1 MMMGDF
7 EEAVMDAREWK
18 AKCRK
23 LEAELAA
30 TVKDSLTVGKAQMAR
45 DSAELRRLCA
55 ERDKLKAKAVIPE
68 KARDAL
74 ARRCLWIAYVWN
86 DHNFRDA
93 YEYAREEAESHGI
106 TSFDEANEWLE
117 AKPQSDAVTV
127 PMELANRLV
136 STDNHVRQTARRELR
151 NSLLGGDK

>member
-1 MMMGDF
+1 MTLNQWN
-7 EEAVMDAREWK
+7 RN
-18 AKCRK
+18 
-23 LEAELAA
+23 
-30 TVKDSLTVGKAQMAR
+30 TR
-45 DSAELRRLCA
+45 DSVVRLLTQAGFSEDSSVINQLECMNFDEPAEPTLRA
-55 ERDKLKAKAVIPE
+55 ERDQLKAKSVIPE
-68 KARDAL
+68 KVRDAL
-74 ARRCLWIAYVWN
+74 AWRCLWIAYVWN
-86 DHNFRDA
+86 DHNFLGA
-93 YEYAREEAESHGI
+93 YKYAREEAESHGI